1 MKRKLLHK
9 LNKRQGFSLTEML
22 ATVLIMGFVG
32 IIITTGAATVQRV
45 YRKVVAHANTQTAL
59 TTTIT
64 LMKDQ
69 LAFADPQNIEANGPE
84 IRFQNLNS
92 GEQTITLS
100 PGTASGTA
108 TTDPNAAAGSANGAD
123 DGTNGAVGSTNG
135 ADTGTSGAGGGTSG
149 ADTGT
154 SDAVGGTNGSDGGKN
169 GVDTG
174 ATGTG
179 TVNRG
184 FTVTY
189 TASDGTGTSTTLPLL
204 SDSAITSD
212 LCVCF
217 DGDGSGF
224 SWDAGSKVITVTN
237 LVAKDTRTDT
247 VQARASFKVLLVNS

>member
-1 MKRKLLHK
+1 MKQKLLHK

-45 YRKVVAHANTQTAL
+45 YRKVVAHANAQTAL

-69 LAFADPQNIEANGPE
+69 LAFADPESVGNGSE
-84 IRFQNLNS
+84 TGTGFGNSQTIVFKNLNS
-92 GEQTITLS
+92 GEQTITLN

-108 TTDPNAAAGSANGAD
+108 ATDPSAAAG
-123 DGTNGAVGSTNG
+123 GTNGTTGVVNGATVGA
-135 ADTGTSGAGGGTSG
+135 ADTGTTGGGNS
-149 ADTGT
+149 
-154 SDAVGGTNGSDGGKN
+154 TN
-169 GVDTG
+169 
-174 ATGTG
+174 GTG
-179 TVNRG
+179 TANRG
-184 FTVTY
+184 FTLTY
-189 TASDGTGTSTTLPLL
+189 TAGNGTGTSSTTLPLL

-224 SWDAGSKVITVTN
+224 SWDPTTKVITVTG
-237 LVAKDTRTDT
+237 LAAKDVRTDT
-247 VQARASFKVLLVNS
+247 VQARASFKVLLVNDK

>member
-1 MKRKLLHK
+1 MKQKLLHK

-45 YRKVVAHANTQTAL
+45 YRKVVAHANAQTAL

-69 LAFADPQNIEANGPE
+69 LAFADPESVGNGSE
-84 IRFQNLNS
+84 TGTGFGNSQTIVFKNLNS
-92 GEQTITLS
+92 GEQTITLN
-100 PGTASGTA
+100 PGTASGA
-108 TTDPNAAAGSANGAD
+108 AATDPSAAA
-123 DGTNGAVGSTNG
+123 
-135 ADTGTSGAGGGTSG
+135 
-149 ADTGT
+149 
-154 SDAVGGTNGSDGGKN
+154 GGTNGTT
-169 GVDTG
+169 GVDVTAGGTNGTTG
-174 ATGTG
+174 GAADAGTTGGGNGTNGTG
-179 TVNRG
+179 TANRG
-184 FTVTY
+184 FTLTY
-189 TASDGTGTSTTLPLL
+189 TAGDGTGTNSTTLPLL

-224 SWDAGSKVITVTN
+224 SWDPATKVITVTN

-247 VQARASFKVLLVNS
+247 VQAHASFKVLLVNSK

>member
-1 MKRKLLHK
+1 MKHKLLHK

-45 YRKVVAHANTQTAL
+45 YRKVVAHANAQTAL

-69 LAFADPQNIEANGPE
+69 LAFADPESIGAGGTT
-84 IRFQNLNS
+84 ISFRNLNS
-92 GEQTITLS
+92 GEQTITLN

-108 TTDPNAAAGSANGAD
+108 TIDPSAAA
-123 DGTNGAVGSTNG
+123 
-135 ADTGTSGAGGGTSG
+135 
-149 ADTGT
+149 
-154 SDAVGGTNGSDGGKN
+154 GGTNGVSN
-169 GVDTG
+169 GT
-174 ATGTG
+174 TESGTA
-179 TVNRG
+179 NRG
-184 FTVTY
+184 FTLTY
-189 TASDGTGTSTTLPLL
+189 TAGDGTETASSTTLPLL

-217 DGDGSGF
+217 DTDATSGF
-224 SWDAGSKVITVTN
+224 SWDPATKVITVTN

-247 VQARASFKVLLVNS
+247 VQARASFKVLLVNGK

>member
-1 MKRKLLHK
+1 MKQKLLHK

-45 YRKVVAHANTQTAL
+45 YRKVVAHANAQTAL

-69 LAFADPQNIEANGPE
+69 LAFADPESIGNGSE
-84 IRFQNLNS
+84 TGTGFGNSQMIVFRNLNS
-92 GEQTITLS
+92 GEQTITLN

-108 TTDPNAAAGSANGAD
+108 TIDPNAAAG
-123 DGTNGAVGSTNG
+123 GTNGT
-135 ADTGTSGAGGGTSG
+135 TGIDVA
-149 ADTGT
+149 A
-154 SDAVGGTNGSDGGKN
+154 GGTNGVSN
-169 GVDTG
+169 GTTG
-174 ATGTG
+174 SGTA
-179 TVNRG
+179 NRG
-184 FTVTY
+184 FTLTY
-189 TASDGTGTSTTLPLL
+189 TAGDGTGTASTTTLPLL

-217 DGDGSGF
+217 DTDVTSGF
-224 SWDAGSKVITVTN
+224 SWDPMTKIITVTN

-247 VQARASFKVLLVNS
+247 VQASASFKVLLVNG

>member
-1 MKRKLLHK
+1 MKQKLLHK

-45 YRKVVAHANTQTAL
+45 YRKVVAHANAQTAL

-69 LAFADPQNIEANGPE
+69 LAFADPESVGNGSE
-84 IRFQNLNS
+84 TGTGFGNSQTIVFKNLNS
-92 GEQTITLS
+92 GEQTITLN

-108 TTDPNAAAGSANGAD
+108 ATDPSAAA
-123 DGTNGAVGSTNG
+123 
-135 ADTGTSGAGGGTSG
+135 
-149 ADTGT
+149 
-154 SDAVGGTNGSDGGKN
+154 GGTNGTTEGAADVGTTGGGN
-169 GVDTG
+169 GTN
-174 ATGTG
+174 GTG
-179 TVNRG
+179 TANRG
-184 FTVTY
+184 FTLTY
-189 TASDGTGTSTTLPLL
+189 TAGDGTGTSGTTLPLL

-217 DGDGSGF
+217 DTDGGF
-224 SWDAGSKVITVTN
+224 TWDPTTKVITVTK

-247 VQARASFKVLLVNS
+247 VQAHASFKVLLVNDK

>member
-1 MKRKLLHK
+1 MKQKLLHK

-45 YRKVVAHANTQTAL
+45 YRKVVAHANAQTAL

-69 LAFADPQNIEANGPE
+69 LAFADPESVGNGSE
-84 IRFQNLNS
+84 TGTGFGNSQTIVFKNLNS
-92 GEQTITLS
+92 GDQTITLN

-108 TTDPNAAAGSANGAD
+108 TIDPNAAAG
-123 DGTNGAVGSTNG
+123 GTNGTTGS
-135 ADTGTSGAGGGTSG
+135 GTA
-149 ADTGT
+149 
-154 SDAVGGTNGSDGGKN
+154 
-169 GVDTG
+169 
-174 ATGTG
+174 
-179 TVNRG
+179 NRG
-184 FTVTY
+184 FTLTY
-189 TASDGTGTSTTLPLL
+189 TAGDGTGTSGTTLPLL

-217 DGDGSGF
+217 DTDGGF
-224 SWDAGSKVITVTN
+224 TWDPATKVITVTN

-247 VQARASFKVLLVNS
+247 VQAHASFKVLLVNGK

>member
-1 MKRKLLHK
+1 MEADGAEQMKQKLLHK

-45 YRKVVAHANTQTAL
+45 YRKVVAHANAQTAL

-69 LAFADPQNIEANGPE
+69 LAFADPESIGNDSGTGANFE
-84 IRFQNLNS
+84 NSQTIVFQNLNS
-92 GEQTITLS
+92 GEQTITLK

-108 TTDPNAAAGSANGAD
+108 ATDPNAAADGTGGTVNGAGS
-123 DGTNGAVGSTNG
+123 GTNGT
-135 ADTGTSGAGGGTSG
+135 TGVDVT
-149 ADTGT
+149 
-154 SDAVGGTNGSDGGKN
+154 VGGT
-169 GVDTG
+169 TG
-174 ATGTG
+174 AGNGASGSGTA
-179 TVNRG
+179 NRG
-184 FTVTY
+184 FTLAYST
-189 TASDGTGTSTTLPLL
+189 GTGSGTALPLL

-224 SWDAGSKVITVTN
+224 SWNPATKVITVTN
-237 LVAKDTRTDT
+237 LVTKDTRTGT
-247 VQARASFKVLLVNS
+247 VQARASFQVLLVNS

>member
-1 MKRKLLHK
+1 MKQKLLHK

-45 YRKVVAHANTQTAL
+45 YRKVVAHANAQTAL

-69 LAFADPQNIEANGPE
+69 LAFADPESIGNGSE
-84 IRFQNLNS
+84 TGTGFGNSQTIVFKNLNS
-92 GEQTITLS
+92 GEQTITLN

-108 TTDPNAAAGSANGAD
+108 TIDPNAAAGGA
-123 DGTNGAVGSTNG
+123 
-135 ADTGTSGAGGGTSG
+135 ADA
-149 ADTGT
+149 
-154 SDAVGGTNGSDGGKN
+154 
-169 GVDTG
+169 G
-174 ATGTG
+174 ATGGGNG
-179 TVNRG
+179 TTESGTANRG
-184 FTVTY
+184 FTLTY
-189 TASDGTGTSTTLPLL
+189 TAGDGTGTSTTTLPLL

-217 DGDGSGF
+217 DTNATSGF
-224 SWDAGSKVITVTN
+224 SWDPATKVITVTN

-247 VQARASFKVLLVNS
+247 VQARASVKVLLVNG

>member
-1 MKRKLLHK
+1 MKQKLLHK

-45 YRKVVAHANTQTAL
+45 YRKVVAHANAQTAL

-69 LAFADPQNIEANGPE
+69 LAFADPESIGNGSE
-84 IRFQNLNS
+84 TGTGFGNSQTIVFRNLNS
-92 GEQTITLS
+92 GEQTITLN

-108 TTDPNAAAGSANGAD
+108 TIDPSAAA
-123 DGTNGAVGSTNG
+123 
-135 ADTGTSGAGGGTSG
+135 
-149 ADTGT
+149 
-154 SDAVGGTNGSDGGKN
+154 GGTNGVSN
-169 GVDTG
+169 GT
-174 ATGTG
+174 TESGTA
-179 TVNRG
+179 NRG
-184 FTVTY
+184 FTLTY
-189 TASDGTGTSTTLPLL
+189 TAGDGTGTSSTTLPLL

-217 DGDGSGF
+217 DTDATSGF
-224 SWDAGSKVITVTN
+224 SWDPATKVITVTN

-247 VQARASFKVLLVNS
+247 VQARASFNVLLVNG

>member
-1 MKRKLLHK
+1 MEADGAEQMKQKLLHK

-45 YRKVVAHANTQTAL
+45 YRKVVAHANAQTAL

-69 LAFADPQNIEANGPE
+69 LAFADPQSIGNASVTGAGFENSQTIVF
-84 IRFQNLNS
+84 RNLNS
-92 GEQTITLS
+92 GEQTITLN

-108 TTDPNAAAGSANGAD
+108 TIDPNAAAG
-123 DGTNGAVGSTNG
+123 GTNGMTGVVNGAGSVTNG
-135 ADTGTSGAGGGTSG
+135 VTGGAADAGTTGGGNGTTGGGTANRGFTLTYSAAG
-149 ADTGT
+149 
-154 SDAVGGTNGSDGGKN
+154 
-169 GVDTG
+169 
-174 ATGTG
+174 TGTG
-179 TVNRG
+179 TN
-184 FTVTY
+184 
-189 TASDGTGTSTTLPLL
+189 TTLPLL

-217 DGDGSGF
+217 DGTDSGF
-224 SWDAGSKVITVTN
+224 SWDPTTKVITVTN

-247 VQARASFKVLLVNS
+247 VQARASFKVLLVNGK

>member
-1 MKRKLLHK
+1 MKQKFLHK

-45 YRKVVAHANTQTAL
+45 YRKVVAHANAQTAL

-69 LAFADPQNIEANGPE
+69 LAFADPDSIGDGSGTGAFSGASQTIS
-84 IRFQNLNS
+84 FQNLNS
-92 GEQTITLS
+92 GEQTITLN

-108 TTDPNAAAGSANGAD
+108 TIDLNAAAG
-123 DGTNGAVGSTNG
+123 GTNGVSNGTTGSST
-135 ADTGTSGAGGGTSG
+135 A
-149 ADTGT
+149 
-154 SDAVGGTNGSDGGKN
+154 
-169 GVDTG
+169 
-174 ATGTG
+174 
-179 TVNRG
+179 NRG
-184 FTVTY
+184 FTLTY
-189 TASDGTGTSTTLPLL
+189 TAGDGTGTSGTTLPLL

-217 DGDGSGF
+217 DTDGGF
-224 SWDAGSKVITVTN
+224 TWDPTTKVITVTK

-247 VQARASFKVLLVNS
+247 VQARASFKVLLVNDKSL

>member
-45 YRKVVAHANTQTAL
+45 YRKVVAHANAQTAL

-69 LAFADPQNIEANGPE
+69 LAFADPESVGNGSE
-84 IRFQNLNS
+84 TGTGFGNSQTIVFKNLNS
-92 GEQTITLS
+92 GEQTITLN
-100 PGTASGTA
+100 PGTASSAA
-108 TTDPNAAAGSANGAD
+108 TIDPNAVA
-123 DGTNGAVGSTNG
+123 
-135 ADTGTSGAGGGTSG
+135 
-149 ADTGT
+149 
-154 SDAVGGTNGSDGGKN
+154 GGTNGTT
-169 GVDTG
+169 GVVNG
-174 ATGTG
+174 ATGDAADAGTTGGGNGTNGTG
-179 TVNRG
+179 TANRG
-184 FTVTY
+184 FTLTY
-189 TASDGTGTSTTLPLL
+189 TAGDGTGTSSTTLPLL

-217 DGDGSGF
+217 DGTDSGF
-224 SWDAGSKVITVTN
+224 SWDPATQVITVTN

-247 VQARASFKVLLVNS
+247 VQARASFKVLLVNDK